1 MLANCLLT
9 ACYLLANCFLTAC
22 YLLANCLLSSCYLL
36 ANGLLT
42 ATFLLMLC
50 VSMKIRSTQER
61 VWKQVLLGGGIGP
74 PLKKGL
80 GSPMETDQISFMS
93 KSHFDKI
100 VQLQLRE
107 LFPCSLTWIL
117 LCCLWSVS
125 AKCWESDGGL
135 PWIPCGGWLYG
146 AHGGPTLRYCAALL
160 ITRARIN
167 IRVSQY
173 KYDSADQ
180 IWASSFIHLHT
191 HTVTHCPRP
200 VTVPTWLQPLFI
212 EQRPLLKS
220 LPFVPFILYL
230 PWKTKLKNFYCRTL
244 WDVKS

>member
-9 ACYLLANCFLTAC
+9 ACYLLANCFLTA
-22 YLLANCLLSSCYLL
+22 CYLL

-146 AHGGPTLRYCAALL
+146 AHGGPTLRYCAASCTAHHTSPYQYQG
-160 ITRARIN
+160 ITI
-167 IRVSQY
+167 
-173 KYDSADQ
+173 Q
-180 IWASSFIHLHT
+180 IWLRWPNMSFLVHT
-191 HTVTHCPRP
+191 SAYSHSY
-200 VTVPTWLQPLFI
+200 
-212 EQRPLLKS
+212 S
-220 LPFVPFILYL
+220 LPSPGNCPYVTAAAIYWTTSSVKVPAV
-230 PWKTKLKNFYCRTL
+230 CTL
-244 WDVKS
+244 HIISTLENKAEKFLL

>member
-42 ATFLLMLC
+42 ATFLLMLSVC
-50 VSMKIRSTQER
+50 VSMKIRSTRTRTGLKTNIVMGE
-61 VWKQVLLGGGIGP
+61 IGP

-135 PWIPCGGWLYG
+135 PWY
-146 AHGGPTLRYCAALL
+146 HVAAGCMEHMAAPHWGIVLHCSSHEPVSISGYHNTNMTPLTKYELPRSYICILTQLL
-160 ITRARIN
+160 TALAR
-167 IRVSQY
+167 
-173 KYDSADQ
+173 
-180 IWASSFIHLHT
+180 
-191 HTVTHCPRP
+191 
-200 VTVPTWLQPLFI
+200 
-212 EQRPLLKS
+212 
-220 LPFVPFILYL
+220 
-230 PWKTKLKNFYCRTL
+230 
-244 WDVKS
+244 